1 MPEAYV
7 CVDIANAHAHSG
19 FKVPN
24 CDDNVILKEKAG
36 EFLCVF

>member
-1 MPEAYV
+1 MPGAWYV
-7 CVDIANAHAHSG
+7 STLANAHAHSG
-19 FKVPN
+19 FKVRN